1 MEDKLDGVMA
11 AISNLDFNL
20 EDLNDPKKIEGTVD
34 LMTLN
39 YLVETVTKEK
49 EENKQKQTMVN

>member
-39 YLVETVTKEK
+39 YLV
-49 EENKQKQTMVN
+49 